1 MMRSRFAQVSLFVV
15 LGFVGVLMV
24 AQLRSQARPAEL
36 NTLTTQDL
44 SEVID
49 RLSTRN
55 RDLRTQVADL
65 QEQLRDYNAAAG
77 EGQSVDLTRETLA
90 TIKAFAGTLPVSGEG
105 VVVTLTGS
113 LDAKA
118 VNDII
123 NELRNAGAGAIAID
137 GVRVTA
143 RTVAIMGERA
153 IEVDGNELGVSV
165 TIRAIGDPDDL
176 YVAMTRSG
184 GLLSQ
189 LQQVINVR
197 YSVQEVDDLDL
208 AATAV
213 DLEPHVAARDE

>member
-1 MMRSRFAQVSLFVV
+1 MRSRYAQVSLIAV
-15 LGFVGVLMV
+15 LAFIGVMMV

-36 NTLTTQDL
+36 GTLTTQEL

-49 RLSTRN
+49 RLTTRN

-65 QEQLRDYNAAAG
+65 QEQLRDYTAAAG

-90 TIKAFAGTLPVSGEG
+90 TIKAFAGTLPVAGEG
-105 VVVTLTGS
+105 VLVTLTGS

-137 GVRVTA
+137 DVRVTA
-143 RTVAIMGERA
+143 RTVAIMGDRA
-153 IEVDGNELGVSV
+153 IEVDGTELGVSV
-165 TIRAIGDPDDL
+165 SIGAIGDPDDL

-197 YSVQEVDDLDL
+197 YSVREVDDLELPATEIDL
-208 AATAV
+208 Q
-213 DLEPHVAARDE
+213 PHVAVRAE

>member
-1 MMRSRFAQVSLFVV
+1 MRNRFAQVSLFVV

-36 NTLTTQDL
+36 VTLTTQEL

-49 RLSTRN
+49 RLTTRN

-90 TIKAFAGTLPVSGEG
+90 TIRAFAGTLPVSGEG
-105 VVVTLTGS
+105 VAVTLTGS

-143 RTVAIMGERA
+143 RTVAIMGDRA
-153 IEVDGNELGVSV
+153 IEVDGNELGISV
-165 TIRAIGDPDDL
+165 TIGAIGDPDDL

-197 YSVQEVDDLDL
+197 YSVQEVDDLSL
-208 AATAV
+208 AATEV
-213 DLEPHVAARDE
+213 DLQPHAAVRAE